1 MTTLS
6 EQRFAQLLTEGV
18 YRIRLSTSKTIQIV
32 QDELGVALGRDG
44 GSAIE
49 YWRKGHLPSRL
60 SDIEG
65 LAREIV
71 SRGQLEREWL
81 EQFLRSAQH
90 PNLEA
95 FCEELLTQ
103 RMTAEEERMAQ
114 WPDDQRTPL
123 ADKNPFIVGPPI
135 LNPRHFF
142 GREAELQYLYNLW
155 QTYPLQHVMVIGL
168 RRSGKTSLL
177 HTLRQIP
184 SIPKAQLRPGQHQ
197 GESPKLK
204 HFRWVFVD
212 FQDARMCDQG
222 RLLKHLLSGL
232 QLPVPDR
239 CDLYDFLDVVSRH
252 LKRPAVILMDE
263 LGAALACP
271 DLDEQ
276 FWGSLRS
283 LVSHQTEGRLAFLL
297 TSQAAPVELALRH
310 DHSSPFFNI
319 FGHSLMLG
327 PLEEAEA
334 RELVAS
340 SQIPF
345 HPADVEW
352 ILSKSGRWPSLVQML
367 CHLRLTTLTNQEI
380 GDAWKAEGQRRIAPY
395 QYLLNDTHTS

>member
-6 EQRFAQLLTEGV
+6 EHRFAQLLTEGV

-32 QDELGVALGRDG
+32 QDELGAALGRDG

-60 SDIEG
+60 DDIEG

-71 SRGQLEREWL
+71 ERGQLEREWL

-95 FCEELLTQ
+95 FCEELLTP
-103 RMTAEEERMAQ
+103 RMTDDRQQMAQ
-114 WPDDQRTPL
+114 WPDDRPTSL
-123 ADKNPFIVGPPI
+123 TDLNPFIVGPPI
-135 LNPRHFF
+135 LSPRYFF
-142 GREAELQYLYNLW
+142 GREAELKYLFNLW
-155 QTYPLQHVMVIGL
+155 QTYPLQHVMMIGL

-184 SIPKAQLRPGQHQ
+184 TASTSQLRPGQRQ
-197 GESPKLK
+197 EGLPNLE

-222 RLLKHLLSGL
+222 RLLKHLLTGL
-232 QLPVPDR
+232 DLPVPDP
-239 CDLYDFLDVVSRH
+239 CDLYNFLDVVSRH
-252 LKRPAVILMDE
+252 LKRPTVILMDE

-283 LVSHQTEGRLAFLL
+283 LVSHHTEGRLAFLL

-319 FGHSLMLG
+319 FGHSLVLG
-327 PLEEAEA
+327 PLEEAES
-334 RELVAS
+334 RELIAS
-340 SQIPF
+340 SPKPF
-345 HPADVEW
+345 HPADVDW
-352 ILSKSGRWPSLVQML
+352 ILSKSGRWPSLLQML
-367 CHLRLTTLTNQEI
+367 CHLRLTTLSNREV
-380 GDAWKAEGQRRIAPY
+380 GEAWKAEGQRRIAPY
-395 QYLLNDTHTS
+395 KYLLNDIQTT